1 MKKYYV
7 TTPIYYANGDPHIGH
22 AYSSFIADVI
32 ARAKRLNGYQVKFS
46 TGTDEN
52 GQKMIQKAESEGKEV
67 LSYLDEISASFKN
80 NWDKLQI
87 TYTDYIRT
95 TEPRHHEFV
104 RKMVVKSYEN
114 GDIYKGKYEGLYCV
128 GCEAFK
134 KPGDLTPEGLCPD
147 HLKAPNVIS
156 EENYFFQLS
165 KYEDQLKDFYKKNP
179 EFIVP
184 DFRFNEIKSFVEA
197 GLEDFSVSRKGND
210 FRIKFPYG
218 EDEVVYIWYDA
229 LFNYLTVC
237 ENGDE
242 DFWPADLHVMA
253 KDILRF
259 HGIFWPAM
267 LKSTGYELP
276 KSIFCTGY
284 LTVDGQKMSKS
295 LGNVVEPLKVV
306 EKYGRDAIIFYL
318 FYDVNIGNDGD
329 FSWERF
335 RGVYDSMLLGGW
347 GNLVSRVT
355 KLSEKNGINTVQVS
369 PEQEKLLKQIAN
381 NIGLEN
387 ELVELLF
394 NGFDSKIY
402 ENYFDKGLLSKFLKD
417 WYGLVQLANKY
428 VDETQPWTKLKNEDK
443 KDLGIEQLQFLL
455 YLIKN
460 IALLSSPFLIEGFQ
474 AIQNTYNNEQFS
486 AIDSTKTTEGFK
498 QFFDT
503 KNFKVNLTPSLLYN
517 RVEH

>member
-7 TTPIYYANGDPHIGH
+7 TTPIYYANWDPHIWH

-32 ARAKRLNGYQVKFS
+32 ARAKRLNWYQVKFS

-52 GQKMIQKAESEGKEV
+52 WQKMIQKAESEWKEV

-114 GDIYKGKYEGLYCV
+114 WDIYKWKYEWLYCV
-128 GCEAFK
+128 WCEAFK
-134 KPGDLTPEGLCPD
+134 KPWDLTPEWLCPD

-197 GLEDFSVSRKGND
+197 GLEDFSVSRKWND
-210 FRIKFPYG
+210 FRIKFPYW

-237 ENGDE
+237 ENWDE

-267 LKSTGYELP
+267 LKSTWYELP

-284 LTVDGQKMSKS
+284 LTVDWQKMSKS
-295 LGNVVEPLKVV
+295 LWNVVEPLKVV
-306 EKYGRDAIIFYL
+306 EKYWRDAIIFYL

-335 RGVYDSMLLGGW
+335 RWVYDSMLLW
-347 GNLVSRVT
+347 WWWNLVSRVT
-355 KLSEKNGINTVQVS
+355 KLSEKNWINTVQVS

-381 NIGLEN
+381 NIWLEN

-394 NGFDSKIY
+394 NWFDSKIY
-402 ENYFDKGLLSKFLKD
+402 ENYFDKWLLSKFLKD

-443 KDLGIEQLQFLL
+443 KDLWIEQLQFLL

-460 IALLSSPFLIEGFQ
+460 IALLSSPFLIEWFQ

-486 AIDSTKTTEGFK
+486 AIDSTKTTEWFK